1 MKKRN
6 VLAAFAVCLIL
17 FQMNLFSEEQA
28 KNVMTYS
35 FASKELAG
43 FQLKIS
49 PVPVDKT
56 QYHDNVKKIQIVKDD
71 VVEAEYTTLHILQN
85 NLGEGFIDI
94 ELLSDGFI
102 VRQTFR
108 EGRGYLVSSALAIK
122 YEHNK
127 FLLKEYREDVTN
139 VFWERQDFEHATVSL
154 EKGIPFEYVSDDLI
168 YILHSYLMFVELRF
182 FE

>member
-71 VVEAEYTTLHILQN
+71 VVEAEYTTLHIWQN
-85 NLGEGFIDI
+85 NLGEGLKFA
-94 ELLSDGFI
+94 SKI
-102 VRQTFR
+102 VPQTLTSSFLQK
-108 EGRGYLVSSALAIK
+108 LV
-122 YEHNK
+122 
-127 FLLKEYREDVTN
+127 
-139 VFWERQDFEHATVSL
+139 
-154 EKGIPFEYVSDDLI
+154 
-168 YILHSYLMFVELRF
+168 HSLRF
-182 FE
+182 LASLRNRVFNNSKVDTFFVVKKYGRFH